1 MDIPK
6 VEDLLKMSFNK
17 EVLKKTIGD
26 GPEFDLVYQALLDN
40 MKDEAASEG
49 NESNSSQDYLVK
61 STNAGVRLDK
71 IPMRIKRE
79 NENIINNLYN
89 KLDNEVSLQSL
100 DNKVTSQDVDI
111 SNLDN
116 GYRINRA
123 VDKYSQEFGVDKNLI
138 LAIIKQESNFDP
150 NVESEAGA
158 KGLMQ
163 LMDFNVEEYGVTDP
177 FNIEEN
183 IRGGVNHIKEYLDM
197 FDGNIEMAL
206 MAYNGGPGNMERRGV
221 TSVNDIYKMPL
232 ETQAYVPKVM
242 NYYRN
247 GF

>member
-116 GYRINRA
+116 GDRINRA

>member
-116 GYRINRA
+116 GERINRA

>member
-1 MDIPK
+1 
-6 VEDLLKMSFNK
+6 MSFNK

-116 GYRINRA
+116 GERINRA